1 MGSIDKFQ
9 GNTMNPDILIT
20 DIIKLEDIQHLQDLF
35 ADATGVASIIT
46 QPNGDP
52 ITRPSNFCRL
62 CKDIIRKTEKGFA
75 NCRHSDVLLCKNHVE
90 EIGFTPC
97 LSCGLLDTGTTIVVE
112 GKHIANWLIGQV
124 RTKDMDLGQTLKY
137 ADTIG
142 VERSEFIAAL
152 NEVPVISEDRFNK
165 ICKMLFVFAHELSVR
180 AYSNLQLKIQ
190 MAERE
195 LSERKLKESEE
206 KFSKAF
212 YSQSTPMVIVNIE
225 TGSRLDLNES
235 FIELTGWPKEEI
247 QHSNIY
253 TCSIWSD
260 PQIQQTVFEQFKAE
274 RRLQNYPVDIITKS
288 GETKNVLLSGAMLET
303 GDGNMAIVSYID
315 ITEQKNAEKKLIGA
329 KEKAEESDRLKSAFL
344 ANMSHEIRTPMNGI
358 LGFSNL
364 LLETDLSAEI
374 KKESVNVIKESG
386 ARLLNILDEIID
398 TSKIEAGVVNTTESE
413 VNVNNKIE
421 HIYSLFNLEA
431 EQKGVKLSYKNSLSA
446 QDALIKTDKEKVYVI
461 LANLVK
467 NAVKYTQE
475 GHIEF
480 GYELKGKFLKFFVKD
495 TGVGIHPD
503 QIHVIFERFRQ
514 GNELLNRTYEG
525 AGLGLSI
532 AKSYVE
538 MLGGKIWVES
548 HFGMGSTF
556 YFTIP
561 FNQINT
567 TETIDNSQFTA
578 CVMH

>member
-1 MGSIDKFQ
+1 MDSIDKFQ
-9 GNTMNPDILIT
+9 GNTMNPDILLT
-20 DIIKLEDIQHLQDLF
+20 DIIKLEDIQHLQNLF

-46 QPNGDP
+46 HPNGDP

-75 NCRHSDVLLCKNHVE
+75 NCRHSDVVLCKNHFE

-124 RTKDMDLGQTLKY
+124 RTKDMDLGQTLEY

-142 VERSEFIAAL
+142 ADRNEFIAAL

-212 YSQSTPMVIVNIE
+212 YSQSTPMEIINIV

-235 FIELTGWPKEEI
+235 FIELTGWQKEEI

-260 PQIQQTVFEQFKAE
+260 SQIQQTAFEKVRTE

-315 ITEQKNAEKKLIGA
+315 VTDQKNAEKKLIGA

-374 KKESVNVIKESG
+374 KKESVDVIKESG

-413 VNVNNKIE
+413 VNINKKIE
-421 HIYSLFNLEA
+421 HIYSLFKPEA
-431 EQKGVKLSYKNSLSA
+431 EQKGVKLSYKNSLLA
-446 QDALIKTDKEKVYVI
+446 QDAIIKTDKEKVYTI
-461 LANLVK
+461 LTNLVK
-467 NAVKYTQE
+467 NAVKFTQE

-480 GYELKGKFLKFFVKD
+480 GYELKGKYLEFFVTD
-495 TGVGIHPD
+495 TGIGIHPD
-503 QIHVIFERFRQ
+503 QTHVIFERFRQ

-548 HFGMGSTF
+548 QYGKGATF

-561 FNQINT
+561 YFRIKT
-567 TETIDNSQFTA
+567 VNSIKLQVVDA
-578 CVMH
+578 Q